1 MSIVS
6 VQFVVSFL
14 HFHRARERRPA
25 EDCYVHCVCVFVLL
39 SEHAVAV
46 LHRVGG
52 AQEDD
57 TLGGVGA
64 EDAHLTL
71 DGADVHRLQVDAA
84 DHLRAYEVVGSVEGG
99 DLRRRFLLPD
109 FGAEVDGD
117 RIGGMAGFLVFGDG
131 HHGAHPHF
139 HFVKVCYF
147 YHAVSVQSIV
157 SFVHFHSVQVRGG
170 VAGPAAE
177 RRRPCNAML
186 YNFSYSQK

>member
-1 MSIVS
+1 M
-6 VQFVVSFL
+6 
-14 HFHRARERRPA
+14 
-25 EDCYVHCVCVFVLL
+25 
-39 SEHAVAV
+39 
-46 LHRVGG
+46 GG

-64 EDAHLTL
+64 EDAHLAL

-99 DLRRRFLLPD
+99 DLRRRFLQPD

-117 RIGGMAGFLVFGDG
+117 RIGGMACFLVFGDG

-147 YHAVSVQSIV
+147 YHIV
-157 SFVHFHSVQVRGG
+157 SFKSVVSAASTNRVLRGSD
-170 VAGPAAE
+170 APQKT
-177 RRRPCNAML
+177 AMCIIFSLKYKHL
-186 YNFSYSQK
+186 YDIDMRHLLLENNKLNYLPSHIQ

>member
-1 MSIVS
+1 M
-6 VQFVVSFL
+6 
-14 HFHRARERRPA
+14 
-25 EDCYVHCVCVFVLL
+25 LL

-64 EDAHLTL
+64 EDAHLAL

-84 DHLRAYEVVGSVEGG
+84 HHLRAYEVVGSVEGG
-99 DLRRRFLLPD
+99 DLRRRFLQPD

-117 RIGGMAGFLVFGDG
+117 RVGGVAGFLVFDDG

-139 HFVKVCYF
+139 HFVKFCYI
-147 YHAVSVQSIV
+147 YHIV
-157 SFVHFHSVQVRGG
+157 SFKSVVSAAATNRVLRGSD
-170 VAGPAAE
+170 APQKTE
-177 RRRPCNAML
+177 M
-186 YNFSYSQK
+186 FMFKIYSRMQDLSSLLLSCYIRVSDYQYK